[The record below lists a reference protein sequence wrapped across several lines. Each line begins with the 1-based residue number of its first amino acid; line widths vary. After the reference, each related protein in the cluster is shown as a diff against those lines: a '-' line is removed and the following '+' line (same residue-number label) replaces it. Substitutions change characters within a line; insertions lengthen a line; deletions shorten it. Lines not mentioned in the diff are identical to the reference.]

1 MTHSDHDIEG
11 IADEDFV
18 PLKLCLVIGAVFS
31 IVALAVSVWLFHDGV
46 NRELYASIQTPF
58 FIQLN
63 EFLSPTELLWLN
75 LTNLG
80 DAFFLL
86 PLLSFFA
93 FARPAVWAALFA
105 SVPLVTIIIR
115 GGKAL
120 AEMPRPAAVLDP
132 LSFNI
137 IGEQLNGRNSFPS
150 GHTAT
155 VFVAGTVIIL
165 MLFFA
170 KRHPT
175 RWLMLSGVLAMT
187 TTLALSRVA
196 VGAHWPLDVFYGAL
210 GGYISGLSGVAITQ
224 RYKGWW
230 RWMKQARFQ
239 TLHAVLLSIWSI
251 SLLYALKGQALD
263 TAPIYVISASVAL
276 YSAYRLVKNKGML
289 SE

>member
-1 MTHSDHDIEG
+1 MNDTNHKEILDDI
-11 IADEDFV
+11 V
-18 PLKLCLVIGAVFS
+18 PLKKCLLIGGVFLS
-31 IVALAVSVWLFHDGV
+31 IALAVSVALFHDGV
-46 NRELYASIQTPF
+46 SKDIYASVQVPL

-63 EFLSPTELLWLN
+63 DFLSPVEMLWLN

-93 FARPAVWAALFA
+93 FTRPAVWAALFA
-105 SVPLVTIIIR
+105 SVPLVTILIR

-132 LSFNI
+132 LSFTI

-165 MLFFA
+165 VLFFA
-170 KRHPT
+170 RRHPT
-175 RWLMLSGVLAMT
+175 RWLMLTGVLGMT
-187 TTLALSRVA
+187 TILALSRVA

-210 GGYISGLSGVAITQ
+210 CGYFSGLSGVALTQ
-224 RYKGWW
+224 HYKAWW
-230 RWMKQARFQ
+230 RWMTQARYKL
-239 TLHAVLLSIWSI
+239 LHGGLLIIWAA
-251 SLLYALKGQALD
+251 SLLYAMQGEDMAV
-263 TAPIYVISASVAL
+263 APIYVLSAMVAFF
-276 YSAYRLVKNKGML
+276 SAYKLITNKGNI